1 VLKKLNQIIGI
12 ILATKLMTWA
22 LPDSKRFIKGISI
35 TAVTI
40 LTIMYFHGEYLK
52 WVELS
57 GNTSFLT
64 FSYFIK
70 NIIILILLFIL
81 FFYLKKPKR
90 KTSPIVKG
98 EEKIYTKYSGDAYFD
113 KFRNKEKLRTKG
125 EQILKKNDKK

>member
-1 VLKKLNQIIGI
+1 
-12 ILATKLMTWA
+12 MTWA
-22 LPDSKRFIKGISI
+22 MPDSKRFIKGTSI
-35 TAVTI
+35 TVAAI
-40 LTIMYFHGEYLK
+40 LLIIYFHDEYLK

-57 GNTSFLT
+57 GNLNFLT

-70 NIIILILLFIL
+70 NIIILVLYFIL

-113 KFRNKEKLRTKG
+113 KFRNKEKLKTKG
-125 EQILKKNDKK
+125 EQILKKHDRK

>member
-1 VLKKLNQIIGI
+1 MLKKVNQIIGI

-35 TAVTI
+35 TAAAI
-40 LTIMYFHGEYLK
+40 LFIIYFHGEYLK
-52 WVELS
+52 WAEIS
-57 GNTSFLT
+57 GNITFLA

-70 NIIILILLFIL
+70 NLIILILFFIL
-81 FFYLKKPKR
+81 FFYLKKPKKR
-90 KTSPIVKG
+90 TSPIVKG

-125 EQILKKNDKK
+125 EQILKKNDRK

>member
-1 VLKKLNQIIGI
+1 
-12 ILATKLMTWA
+12 MTWA

-35 TAVTI
+35 TAVSI
-40 LTIMYFHGEYLK
+40 LLIIYFHGEYLK

-64 FSYFIK
+64 FSYLIK
-70 NIIILILLFIL
+70 KIIILILLFIL
-81 FFYLKKPKR
+81 FFYLKKPKK

-125 EQILKKNDKK
+125 EQILKKHDRK

>member
-1 VLKKLNQIIGI
+1 VLKKFNQIIGI

-35 TAVTI
+35 TTAAII
-40 LTIMYFHGEYLK
+40 LIIYFHDEYLK

-57 GNTSFLT
+57 GNLNFLT

-70 NIIILILLFIL
+70 NIIILVLFFIL
-81 FFYLKKPKR
+81 FFYLKKPKK
-90 KTSPIVKG
+90 KTSSRVKG

-125 EQILKKNDKK
+125 EQILKKNDKN